1 MPRSL
6 HLCLASLLLACLTA
20 SALAQSSTARTPT
33 SVPGMVKFSGTVQ
46 SASRPLVGITFALY
60 KDQQGGA
67 PLWLETQS
75 VSVDATGHYTVQ
87 LGATLL
93 NGLPK
98 EVFASGEARWLGA
111 QPEGQTEPPRVLL
124 LSVPYALKAADAET
138 LGGLPLSAFV
148 LSTPSAA
155 TAASVASSTV
165 APSAPPA
172 NPTVTG
178 KGTINSI
185 PLWDTASDIVNS
197 ALSQSGTGATAKI
210 GINTGTPATT
220 LDVKGAGTIRGALIL
235 PATAAATSAGG
246 TTSQP
251 INLTASAFN
260 SGTKNALNQTF
271 RLETEPAA
279 NNTATPSG
287 KLNLLFYSGTN
298 PALET
303 GLSIASNG
311 KITFAAGQTFPGA
324 GTITGVTSGA
334 GLTGGG
340 TSGSVTLKIDTT
352 KVPQLSAANIFTAN
366 QSVHGNLS
374 ATGSVSAA
382 TFSGNGA
389 ALTNVNAALLSGIP
403 SSSFAVTTADNTF
416 PAGQVFNGNG
426 RQMVLGDPGCG
437 VGYAAIG
444 FSAFS
449 GCSNYALASDGT
461 NMFLN
466 RPSGGALYLREANTN
481 EMTIASGGA
490 VTINQLGGSP
500 IAGLTVNVT
509 EGSYGIEAL
518 GGGGATEFAT
528 AGSGVLAMGGA
539 ETNTSTIGGDGLD
552 AYGGAA
558 DQGGIGIYAQGGS
571 SRFTGGGDGID
582 ATAGTGSLGSGY
594 SGFFQ
599 GGSLNVLGD
608 LGVSGQIFAGTKD
621 FRIDHPLDPANKY
634 LYHASVESSEMMN
647 IYAGNVTLGPSG
659 AATVQLP
666 DWFEAVNT
674 DFRYQLTAI
683 GAAAP
688 NLHIA
693 EEVANHQFSIAGG
706 APGMKVSWQV
716 TGVRHDPFAQANQLV
731 VEAEKP
737 ANERGFYLHPALYGQ
752 PQEKQI
758 EWGRFPAKMRH
769 LQEARTVAQK
779 KSVARK
785 LK

>member
-6 HLCLASLLLACLTA
+6 QHCLTLLVLVCLTA
-20 SALAQSSTARTPT
+20 SALAQSSPSRTSTP
-33 SVPGMVKFSGTVQ
+33 VPAMVKFSGTVKA
-46 SASRPLVGITFALY
+46 ASGGLVGLTFALY

-67 PLWLETQS
+67 PLWLETQNA
-75 VSVDATGHYTVQ
+75 SVDATGHYTVQ
-87 LGATLL
+87 LGATLP
-93 NGLPK
+93 NGLPT
-98 EVFASGEARWLGA
+98 ELFASGEARWLGV
-111 QPEGQTEPPRVLL
+111 QPEGQAEQPRVLL

-148 LSTPSAA
+148 LSAPSAA
-155 TAASVASSTV
+155 NSTSGTSAASTPA
-165 APSAPPA
+165 ALPP
-172 NPTVTG
+172 NPAVTG
-178 KGTINSI
+178 KGTINFI
-185 PLWDTASDIVNS
+185 PLWDTASDIVS
-197 ALSQSGTGATAKI
+197 SVVSQSGTGATAKI

-220 LDVKGAGTIRGALIL
+220 LDVNGAGTIRGTLIL
-235 PATAAATSAGG
+235 PSTAPATSTGG
-246 TTSQP
+246 KTSQP
-251 INLTASAFN
+251 LSLASSAFN
-260 SGTKNALNQTF
+260 SSTKAAVNQTF
-271 RLETEPAA
+271 RLQTEPVG

-287 KLNLLFYSGTN
+287 KLSLLFASGTN
-298 PALET
+298 AVAET
-303 GLSIASNG
+303 GFSIASNG
-311 KITFAAGQTFPGA
+311 RITFAPGQAFPGA
-324 GTITGVTSGA
+324 GTITGVTAGA

-340 TSGSVTLKIDTT
+340 TTGSVTLKIDTT
-352 KVPQLSAANIFTAN
+352 KVPQLGAANIFTAN

-374 ATGSVSAA
+374 STGSISAA

-426 RQMVLGDPGCG
+426 RQMVVGDPGCG

-466 RPSGGALYLREANTN
+466 RPSGGALYLREANTS
-481 EMTIASGGA
+481 EMTIAAGGA
-490 VTINQLGGSP
+490 VTINQVGGSP

-518 GGGGATEFAT
+518 GGGGASEFAT
-528 AGSGVLAMGGA
+528 GGSGILAMGGA
-539 ETNTSTIGGDGLD
+539 ESNTSTIGGDGLD
-552 AYGGAA
+552 AYGAAA

-582 ATAGTGSLGSGY
+582 ATAGTGSLGNGY

-608 LGVSGQIFAGTKD
+608 LGVSGAIFAGTKD

-647 IYAGNVTLGPSG
+647 IYAGNVMLGPSG

-666 DWFEAVNT
+666 DWFEALNT

-688 NLHIA
+688 NLHVA

-706 APGMKVSWQV
+706 APGMKVSWLV

-731 VEAEKP
+731 VEADKA

-752 PQEKQI
+752 PEEKQI

-769 LQEARTVAQK
+769 LQEARTATQK
-779 KSVARK
+779 KRVPAK
-785 LK
+785 